1 MDAIEYKPPYPIS
14 LDIIKEKV
22 AKRNGN
28 NHIYAKPY
36 NHVYSRGKL
45 YYPNVKK
52 QKNNFGETITRVD
65 GNIPV
70 DLPVENGQSFLFIS
84 YDQSAL
90 THGLHKYPAKFFPE
104 LPRWLINRYSK
115 KNDIVLDPFSGSG
128 TTNVEALIYKRNSIG
143 IDVDPF
149 SKFLSKVKTTQ
160 LNVEELKYS
169 HEELLE
175 NLTRFT
181 SESVNDKDIPNFPYR
196 DNWFQKEIILEL
208 AYIRRSINELKVN
221 QYLRNF
227 YYICL
232 SSIIRS
238 VSNADNNCTRT
249 VIRKKLNKNI
259 YPSMALTKFAETILL
274 NVPKMIEFSK
284 LDLNGITAEFPED
297 NDARKIKYPNEYF
310 DLAITSPPYA
320 NAVDYPRTHQLE
332 MYWLGLANG
341 SLTPLK
347 RKHVGTES
355 VKITDYQKLREIGI
369 SEADLVIE
377 RIYKK
382 DPRRAY
388 IVYKYLWDMETN
400 LNEVY
405 RVLKTNGRYI
415 VVVGNNTIR
424 GNTFENWKYI
434 MKLSQ
439 KIGFEIESYFT
450 SEIIRHF
457 IKVPRTERINTD
469 WIIVLRK

>member
-1 MDAIEYKPPYPIS
+1 
-14 LDIIKEKV
+14 
-22 AKRNGN
+22 
-28 NHIYAKPY
+28 
-36 NHVYSRGKL
+36 
-45 YYPNVKK
+45 
-52 QKNNFGETITRVD
+52 
-65 GNIPV
+65 
-70 DLPVENGQSFLFIS
+70 
-84 YDQSAL
+84 
-90 THGLHKYPAKFFPE
+90 

>member
-1 MDAIEYKPPYPIS
+1 MQNPIIMS
-14 LDIIKEKV
+14 IPAGNYIIQMLK
-22 AKRNGN
+22 N
-28 NHIYAKPY
+28 
-36 NHVYSRGKL
+36 
-45 YYPNVKK
+45 KK
-52 QKNNFGETITRVD
+52 TNFGETITRVD